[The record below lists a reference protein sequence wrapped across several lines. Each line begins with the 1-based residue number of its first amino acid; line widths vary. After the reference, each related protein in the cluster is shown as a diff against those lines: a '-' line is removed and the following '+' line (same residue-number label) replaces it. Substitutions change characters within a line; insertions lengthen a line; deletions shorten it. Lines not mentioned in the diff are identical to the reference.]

1 MTVAYGVP
9 HLRDT
14 IHLLQLHLL
23 TTGVFGSAIVLAM
36 DGVQLIKN
44 PPAPDDFGPLTI

>member
-9 HLRDT
+9 PPGYN
-14 IHLLQLHLL
+14 HLLQLHLL

-36 DGVQLIKN
+36 DGVQLIKH